1 MMKVDDKIFKVTH
14 PKEYIRKVLNEHRS
28 LKLEGFP
35 TFTGGLVG
43 YFSFDYFKYSE
54 PSIIKNQKD
63 NGFND
68 VDLMLFDKVICF
80 DHFKQ
85 KLILIVNIGTN
96 DLQKNY
102 KKGIK

>member
-1 MMKVDDKIFKVTH
+1 MI
-14 PKEYIRKVLNEHRS
+14 ISNIAS
-28 LKLEGFP
+28 LQ
-35 TFTGGLVG
+35 
-43 YFSFDYFKYSE
+43 
-54 PSIIKNQKD
+54 IIKSHDKD

-102 KKGIK
+102 KKGIERIRMNVDLYY

>member
-1 MMKVDDKIFKVTH
+1 MSLQLLKIK
-14 PKEYIRKVLNEHRS
+14 
-28 LKLEGFP
+28 
-35 TFTGGLVG
+35 
-43 YFSFDYFKYSE
+43 
-54 PSIIKNQKD
+54 KD

-102 KKGIK
+102 KEGIKELDELDYIIRKHVKTLVSTIKIIRRF